1 MEPVA
6 IAITII
12 VVIALTGVPL
22 IGMAR
27 RARRARERLHVHGV
41 RVEGEVLDVWQDG
54 MGSYC
59 VRYRYTPRG
68 SAQPVMRSEIA
79 GCLRALLPEVGERVP
94 VRYDPE
100 APARARLQR
109 EGC

>member
-6 IAITII
+6 IAVI
-12 VVIALTGVPL
+12 VVIALTAVPL

-27 RARRARERLHVHGV
+27 RARRARERLRSRGV
-41 RVEGEVLDVWQDG
+41 RVEGEVLEVWQDG

-68 SAQPVMRSEIA
+68 SAHPVMRNEIA

-100 APARARLQR
+100 APERARLQR